1 MKKIVV
7 ATKNQ
12 GKLKEIK
19 EIFKDMPY
27 EFVSMSEIGID
38 VEVDEDA
45 DTFLG
50 NATKK
55 ATEIMK
61 ICGEITLADD
71 SGLCVDALGGAPG
84 VYSARYSGTG
94 NDRENNLLLLKNM
107 EGVENRNA
115 HFTCA
120 MVVAFPDGKIIS
132 HEGEFH
138 GTIDFEM
145 KGTGGFGYDCL
156 FYLPKYDKTSAEI
169 TAQEK
174 NSISHRAMAL
184 KGIKEKLKGI
194 K

>member
-1 MKKIVV
+1 MKTIVV
-7 ATKNQ
+7 ATKNK

-27 EFVSMSEIGID
+27 NFVSMEEMGID
-38 VEVDEDA
+38 VEIDEDA

-61 ICGEITLADD
+61 LCGEITMADD
-71 SGLCVDALGGAPG
+71 SGLCVDALNGAPG
-84 VYSARYSGTG
+84 VYSARYSNTG
-94 NDRENNLLLLKNM
+94 NDLDNNLLLLKNM
-107 EGVENRNA
+107 EGVENRAA

-156 FYLPKYDKTSAEI
+156 FYLPEYNKTSAQI
-169 TAQEK
+169 TAEEK
-174 NSISHRAMAL
+174 NSLSHRAMAL
-184 KGIKEKLKGI
+184 KGIKEKLEGI

>member
-1 MKKIVV
+1 MKTIVV

-12 GKLKEIK
+12 GKLREIK

-27 EFVSMSEIGID
+27 RFVSMEELGID
-38 VEVDEDA
+38 IEVDEDA

-61 ICGEITLADD
+61 LCGKITMADD

-84 VYSARYSGTG
+84 VYSARYSKTG
-94 NDRENNLLLLKNM
+94 NDLDNNLLLLKNM
-107 EGVENRNA
+107 EGTENRNA

-120 MVVAFPDGKIIS
+120 MVVAFPDGTTIS

-138 GTIDFEM
+138 GTIGFEM

-156 FYLPKYDKTSAEI
+156 FYLPEYGKTSAEI
-169 TAQEK
+169 TAEQK

>member
-1 MKKIVV
+1 MKTIVV

-12 GKLKEIK
+12 GKLREIK

-27 EFVSMSEIGID
+27 RFVSMEELGID
-38 VEVDEDA
+38 REVDEDA

-61 ICGEITLADD
+61 LCGKITMADD

-84 VYSARYSGTG
+84 VYSARYSKTG
-94 NDRENNLLLLKNM
+94 NDLDNNLLLLKNM
-107 EGVENRNA
+107 EGTENRNA

-120 MVVAFPDGKIIS
+120 MVVAFPDGTTIS

-138 GTIDFEM
+138 GTIGFEM

-156 FYLPKYDKTSAEI
+156 FYLPEYGKTSAEI
-169 TAQEK
+169 TAEQK

>member
-1 MKKIVV
+1 MKTIVV

-12 GKLKEIK
+12 GKLREIK

-27 EFVSMSEIGID
+27 RFVSMEELGID
-38 VEVDEDA
+38 IEVDEDA

-61 ICGEITLADD
+61 LCGKITMADD

-84 VYSARYSGTG
+84 VYSARYSKTG
-94 NDRENNLLLLKNM
+94 NDLDNNLLLLKNM
-107 EGVENRNA
+107 EGTENRNA

-120 MVVAFPDGKIIS
+120 MVVAFPDGTTIS
-132 HEGEFH
+132 HG
-138 GTIDFEM
+138 FEM

-156 FYLPKYDKTSAEI
+156 FYLPEYGKTSAEI
-169 TAQEK
+169 TAEQK